1 MKLYRLGVK
10 VWLGGKMKDI
20 FEYTSYRQYI
30 ADFYAERKVKSA
42 FTWREFAKLAQ
53 FSSSVHLKYVSEGRF
68 NLGEDAVE
76 RVARSMGL
84 AGTRLD
90 YFRAMVEFDHAGTD
104 NVKKE
109 IFGKMLSIA
118 KQSNARVIEGDA
130 FRYFDSWKNPVLREL
145 APAMPGAKPLALA
158 RACRPKVSAA
168 EVSESLNFLVKANLL
183 AKDAEGNYVQ
193 TDKFVTT
200 GPMEA
205 APVAIRGLHRQM
217 GEIAL
222 ETIEGVPQDERHF
235 SGVTLGITRKAYDEI
250 VAEIDA
256 CRKKIIAI
264 ATRENETDEVYRLNF
279 QFFPMTNKQGLNK
292 KG

>member
-1 MKLYRLGVK
+1 
-10 VWLGGKMKDI
+10 MKDV
-20 FEYTSYRQYI
+20 FEYTGYRQYI

-42 FTWREFAKLAQ
+42 FTWREFARMAG

-68 NLGEDAVE
+68 NLGEEAVE
-76 RVARSMGL
+76 RVAKAMGL
-84 AGTRLD
+84 GGNRLE
-90 YFRAMVEFDHAGTD
+90 YFRAMVEFNHAVTD
-104 NVKKE
+104 NIKKE
-109 IFGKMLSIA
+109 IFDRMLSIA
-118 KQSNARVIEGDA
+118 KQSNAKVIEGDA
-130 FRYFDSWKNPVLREL
+130 FRYFDSWRNPVLREL

-158 RACRPKVSAA
+158 KACRPKVTAA

-183 AKDAEGNYVQ
+183 LKDANGNYVQ

-222 ETIEGVPQDERHF
+222 DTIEGVPQNERHF
-235 SGVTLGITRKAYDEI
+235 SGVTLGITRNAYDKI
-250 VAEIDA
+250 VAELDA
-256 CRKKIIAI
+256 CRRKIIEI
-264 ATRENETDEVYRLNF
+264 ATAEDETDEVYRLNL
-279 QFFPMTNKQGLNK
+279 QFFPMTNKKGFK

>member
-1 MKLYRLGVK
+1 
-10 VWLGGKMKDI
+10 MKDI

-42 FTWREFAKLAQ
+42 FTWREFAKLAR

-68 NLGEDAVE
+68 NLGEEAVE
-76 RVARSMGL
+76 RVAKAMGL
-84 AGTRLD
+84 GGNRLE
-90 YFRAMVEFDHAGTD
+90 YFRAMVEFDHAVTD
-104 NVKKE
+104 NIKKE
-109 IFGKMLSIA
+109 IFDRMLSIA
-118 KQSNARVIEGDA
+118 KQSNAKVIEGDA

-158 RACRPKVSAA
+158 KACRPKVTAA

-183 AKDAEGNYVQ
+183 LKDANGNYVQ
-193 TDKFVTT
+193 TDKYVTA

-222 ETIEGVPQDERHF
+222 EAIEGVPQSERHF
-235 SGVTLGITRKAYDEI
+235 SGVTLGITRSAYDEI
-250 VAEIDA
+250 IAVIDD
-256 CRKKIIAI
+256 CRRKIIEI
-264 ATRENETDEVYRLNF
+264 ATRDDSTDEVYRLNM
-279 QFFPMTNKQGLNK
+279 QFFPMTNKQGLK
-292 KG
+292 K

>member
-1 MKLYRLGVK
+1 
-10 VWLGGKMKDI
+10 MKDV
-20 FEYTSYRQYI
+20 FEYTGYRQYI

-42 FTWREFAKLAQ
+42 FTWREFARMAG

-76 RVARSMGL
+76 RVAKAMGL
-84 AGTRLD
+84 SGNRLE
-90 YFRAMVEFDHAGTD
+90 YFRAMVEFDHAVTD
-104 NVKKE
+104 NIKKG
-109 IFGKMLSIA
+109 IFDRMLSIA
-118 KQSNARVIEGDA
+118 KQSNAKVIEGDA

-158 RACRPKVSAA
+158 KACRPKVTAA

-183 AKDAEGNYVQ
+183 LKDANGNYVQ

-222 ETIEGVPQDERHF
+222 DTIEGVPQNERHF
-235 SGVTLGITRKAYDEI
+235 SGVTLGITRDAYDKI
-250 VAEIDA
+250 VAELDA
-256 CRKKIIAI
+256 CRRKIIEI
-264 ATRENETDEVYRLNF
+264 ATAEDETDEVYRLNL
-279 QFFPMTNKQGLNK
+279 QFFPMTNKQSLNK
-292 KG
+292 KR

>member
-1 MKLYRLGVK
+1 
-10 VWLGGKMKDI
+10 MKDI
-20 FEYTSYRQYI
+20 FEYTGYRQYI

-42 FTWREFAKLAQ
+42 FTWREFARMAG

-76 RVARSMGL
+76 RVAKAMGL
-84 AGTRLD
+84 SGNRLE
-90 YFRAMVEFDHAGTD
+90 YFRAMVEFDHAVTD
-104 NVKKE
+104 NIKKE
-109 IFGKMLSIA
+109 IFERMLSIA
-118 KQSNARVIEGDA
+118 KQSNAKVIEGDA

-158 RACRPKVSAA
+158 KACRPKVTAA

-183 AKDAEGNYVQ
+183 LKDANGNYVQ

-222 ETIEGVPQDERHF
+222 DTIEGVPQNERHF
-235 SGVTLGITRKAYDEI
+235 SGVTLGITRNAYDKI
-250 VAEIDA
+250 VAELDA
-256 CRKKIIAI
+256 CRRKIIEI
-264 ATRENETDEVYRLNF
+264 ATAEDETDEVYRLNL

>member
-1 MKLYRLGVK
+1 MAG
-10 VWLGGKMKDI
+10 
-20 FEYTSYRQYI
+20 
-30 ADFYAERKVKSA
+30 
-42 FTWREFAKLAQ
+42 

-76 RVARSMGL
+76 RVAKAMGL
-84 AGTRLD
+84 SGNRLE
-90 YFRAMVEFDHAGTD
+90 YFRAMVEFDHAVTD
-104 NVKKE
+104 NIKKE
-109 IFGKMLSIA
+109 IFDRMLSIA
-118 KQSNARVIEGDA
+118 KQSNAKVIEGDA

-158 RACRPKVSAA
+158 KACRPKITAA

-183 AKDAEGNYVQ
+183 LKDANGNYVQ

-222 ETIEGVPQDERHF
+222 GTIEGVPQNERHF
-235 SGVTLGITRKAYDEI
+235 SGVTLGITRNAYDKI
-250 VAEIDA
+250 VAELDA
-256 CRKKIIAI
+256 CRRKIIEI
-264 ATRENETDEVYRLNF
+264 ATAEDETDEVYRLNL
-279 QFFPMTNKQGLNK
+279 QFFPMTNKQSLNK
-292 KG
+292 KR